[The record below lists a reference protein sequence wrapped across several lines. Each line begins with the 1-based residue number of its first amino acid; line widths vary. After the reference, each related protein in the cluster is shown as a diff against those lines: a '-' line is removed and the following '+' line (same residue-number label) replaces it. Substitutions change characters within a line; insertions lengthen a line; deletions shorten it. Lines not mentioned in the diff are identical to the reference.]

1 MRLLLLTGMSGAG
14 KNSAFKILEDIGY
27 DCVDNL
33 PIPLLRSFVTLAL
46 EEYSDRNLVVGIDAR
61 AGKGISEVAQILD
74 DYKKEIE
81 ILYLDADDATLM
93 KRYKETRRTH
103 PLTGPM
109 NIQSGIYEER
119 EATSFLLE
127 RADYI
132 IDTTHLLVRDLKEEL
147 TKIFLDGGEY
157 KNLYVTVMSF
167 GFKYG
172 IPIDADLVFDVR
184 FLPNPFYIPELQPLT
199 GNDKPVRDYVMD
211 SMEAKEFVAKLE
223 DMVRFLIPNYIKEG
237 KNQLVICIGCT
248 GGKHRSVTLANELY
262 KALLDCTDVGLRVEH
277 RDIEKDRAR
286 GK

>member
-33 PIPLLRSFVTLAL
+33 PIPLLRSFVNLAF

-61 AGKGISEVAQILD
+61 AGKGISEVAKILD
-74 DYKKEIE
+74 DYKEIE

-109 NIQSGIYEER
+109 NIEAGICEER

-127 RADYI
+127 RANYI
-132 IDTTHLLVRDLKEEL
+132 IDTTHLLVRDLRKEL
-147 TKIFLDGGEY
+147 TSIFLDGADY

-184 FLPNPFYIPELQPLT
+184 FLPNPFYIPELRPLT
-199 GNDKPVRDYVMD
+199 GNDKEVRDYVMD
-211 SMEAKEFVAKLE
+211 SSEAKEFVNKLE
-223 DMVRFLIPNYIKEG
+223 DMVRFLIPNYVKEG

-248 GGKHRSVTLANELY
+248 GGKHRSITLANELY
-262 KALLDCTDVGLRVEH
+262 NALSDCDDVGLRVEH
-277 RDIEKDRAR
+277 RDVEKDRAR

>member
-33 PIPLLRSFVTLAL
+33 PIPLLRSFVTLAF

-61 AGKGISEVAQILD
+61 AGKGISEVAKILD
-74 DYKKEIE
+74 DYKNEIE

-103 PLTGPM
+103 PLTGPI
-109 NIQSGIYEER
+109 NIQAGIFEER

-184 FLPNPFYIPELQPLT
+184 FLPNPFYIQELQPLT
-199 GNDKPVRDYVMD
+199 GEDEPVRDYVMN
-211 SMEAKEFVAKLE
+211 SAEAKEFVAKLE

-277 RDIEKDRAR
+277 RDKEKDRAR

>member
-1 MRLLLLTGMSGAG
+1 MRLILLTGMSGAG

-33 PIPLLRSFVTLAL
+33 PIPLLRSFVTLAF
-46 EEYSDRNLVVGIDAR
+46 EEYNDRKLVVGIDAR
-61 AGKGISEVAQILD
+61 AGKGISELSRILD
-74 DYKKEIE
+74 DYSKDIE

-103 PLTGPM
+103 PLTGAV
-109 NIQSGIYEER
+109 NIQKGIFDER
-119 EATSFLLE
+119 EATGFLMD

-132 IDTTHLLVRDLKEEL
+132 IDTTHLLVRDLKKEL
-147 TKIFLDGGEY
+147 TKIFQDDGEY
-157 KNLYVTVMSF
+157 KNLYVTIMSF

-172 IPIDADLVFDVR
+172 IPVDADLVFDVR

-211 SMEAKEFVAKLE
+211 SKEAKEFVHKLE

-237 KNQLVICIGCT
+237 KHQLVICIGCT
-248 GGKHRSVTLANELY
+248 GGKHRSITLSNELY
-262 KALLDCTDVGLRVEH
+262 EALEDYDDVGLRVEH
-277 RDIEKDRAR
+277 RDAEKDKAR